1 MTSSPFPAII
11 AQPFLLIFC
20 PPNALVILSVAKN
33 LWMPLIL
40 LRPIHNYMGVSPQP
54 DVTAVSAKH

>member
-33 LWMPLIL
+33 LWMPLIPL
-40 LRPIHNYMGVSPQP
+40 HPIQNDMGLCRIRMSLR
-54 DVTAVSAKH
+54 